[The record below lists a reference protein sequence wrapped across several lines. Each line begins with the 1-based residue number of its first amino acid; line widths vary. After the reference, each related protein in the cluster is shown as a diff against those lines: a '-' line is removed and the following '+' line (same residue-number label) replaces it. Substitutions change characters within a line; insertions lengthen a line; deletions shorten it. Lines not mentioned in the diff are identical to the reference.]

1 MATARKKARAIGQV
15 PRVVGRVS
23 EPAVMELLVFQ
34 DNGGRYRWTIVAA
47 SGEQLAHSPSFA
59 SYEDARDA
67 ADRVRDGAGSARLV
81 DDEAAAVP
89 VDLSSRR
96 SAAAARDDSDAEQ
109 WLDEG
114 GSYSAAVA
122 VAVALPPPR

>member
-1 MATARKKARAIGQV
+1 
-15 PRVVGRVS
+15 
-23 EPAVMELLVFQ
+23 MELLVFQ

-67 ADRVRDGAGSARLV
+67 AGRVRDGVGSARLEGH
-81 DDEAAAVP
+81 EAAAVL
-89 VDLSSRR
+89 VDMSSRR
-96 SAAAARDDSDAEQ
+96 AATASDASDVEQ
-109 WLDEG
+109 SLDEG

-122 VAVALPPPR
+122 VALPRPR